1 MARTGLFTH
10 DDFLRHEAAG
20 GWHPES
26 PEPLLDARAGIDGP
40 A

>member
-1 MARTGLFTH
+1 MARIGVFIH
-10 DDFLRHEAAG
+10 NYFLRHEAAG

-26 PEPLLDARAGIDGP
+26 PDRLLDARAGLDGP